1 MAARSYSS
9 THACPQCNKQSGQRT
24 QCDNCKTVGCN
35 SAQCRH
41 GGSGNSYCN
50 FCGRYTKK
58 GYM

>member
-1 MAARSYSS
+1 MAARSYSP
-9 THACPQCNKQSGQRT
+9 TQPCPQCNKQSGQRT
-24 QCDNCKTVGCN
+24 QYDTCKMVGCN

-50 FCGRYTKK
+50 ICGKYTKK